1 MENIWVILRGYL
13 KISYATKSQLK
24 LEIRKVWNEIDP
36 EIIDTLY
43 DSMPKRIQQVIK
55 RKG

>member
-1 MENIWVILRGYL
+1 MENIWAILKGHL
-13 KISYATKSQLK
+13 KTSYATKSKLK

-43 DSMPKRIQQVIK
+43 DSMPKRIQEVIK

>member
-1 MENIWVILRGYL
+1 MENIWVILKGYL
-13 KISYATKSQLK
+13 KISYATKGQLK

>member
-1 MENIWVILRGYL
+1 MENIWAILKGHL
-13 KISYATKSQLK
+13 KISYATKSKLK

-43 DSMPKRIQQVIK
+43 DSMPKRIQEVIK